1 MKTKPYHCLRNVG
14 RTYRQGQ
21 CGAAA
26 AEFALVLSLLA
37 IPILNVVDVGI
48 YVYGR
53 MELDNSAQAAVQRAW
68 SLCAVTG
75 KVPAIGNCT
84 GVSGAMAAAAQNTP
98 LGTSV
103 TITSTSE
110 QYCCPG
116 VTLSCQGPV
125 GTTTPTNCTSGA
137 APGDYIFATAS
148 YSYTPL
154 FAGVSVASLL
164 TTPIVRTAS
173 MRLS

>member
-1 MKTKPYHCLRNVG
+1 M
-14 RTYRQGQ
+14 
-21 CGAAA
+21 
-26 AEFALVLSLLA
+26 VLSLLA
-37 IPILNVVDVGI
+37 IPILNVVDIGI

-53 MELDNSAQAAVQRAW
+53 MELDNAAQAAVQRVW
-68 SLCAVTG
+68 SLCAATG
-75 KVPAIGNCT
+75 KVPATTNCS
-84 GVSGAMAAAAQNTP
+84 GVSGAMTAAAQNTP
-98 LGTSV
+98 LGSSV

-116 VTLSCQGPV
+116 ATLSCQGSV
-125 GTTTPTNCTSGA
+125 TTTTPTTCTSGE

-148 YSYTPL
+148 YAYSPL

>member
-1 MKTKPYHCLRNVG
+1 M
-14 RTYRQGQ
+14 
-21 CGAAA
+21 
-26 AEFALVLSLLA
+26 LSLLVV
-37 IPILNVVDVGI
+37 PILNVVDVGI
-48 YVYGR
+48 YIYGK

-68 SLCAVTG
+68 SLCAATG
-75 KVPAIGNCT
+75 NVPAVSNCT
-84 GVSGAMAAAAQNTP
+84 GLSSAMAAAAQNTP

-110 QYCCPG
+110 QYCCLG